1 MYKFISIFS
10 IFFSIIHG
18 MAQVS
23 SSNCDFIE
31 GLEEISEIECG
42 KLSVPEDHEAPEG
55 KRISVA
61 YIILKAKQDVN
72 KEPVILLGG
81 GPGAEMISVGIVK
94 YLLQDPLRDNRDIII
109 YEQRG
114 IGHSSGLPDISSEM
128 NKIMVANLTD
138 KEEKEDVKKLI
149 LSARK
154 MAREKNVDLSK
165 YNTWQ
170 NAHDVGSLMKTLPY
184 PKYNLFGLSYG
195 TRLGRKVQDLYPQY
209 LNAVIHN
216 SPALATGDFLI
227 DRLHNFSDSLE
238 KILANCENDPDC
250 NKQYPDLKETYFKA
264 IGKLKIQPIK
274 LEVQGS
280 PYYVNAQDAIYFLRR
295 ELYGSE
301 ALKNAPAL
309 IAELN
314 SGGGPLLE
322 NVILNEMGGSFNN
335 LMWLAVERN
344 EMYNP
349 ENTEEKILEVYQSL
363 SLLPAELGQFT
374 AAYLA
379 LKELHNSSLPEE
391 KTAFQISDVP
401 TMILVNQYDPITPPE
416 NGYVFKEKIPGAF
429 LYVLEE
435 GGHGGGNEECRT
447 RVMTAFMDDP
457 LIAPNTSCMK
467 LVKK

>member
-10 IFFSIIHG
+10 IFLSTFQG

-23 SSNCDFIE
+23 LSNCDFIE
-31 GLEEISEIECG
+31 GLEEITEMECG

-55 KRISVA
+55 KRISVV
-61 YIILKAKQDVN
+61 YIILKAKQDV
-72 KEPVILLGG
+72 KREPVILLGG

-94 YLLQDPLRDNRDIII
+94 NLLQDPLRDNRDIII

-114 IGHSSGLPDISSEM
+114 IGHSSGLPDISLEM
-128 NKIMVANLTD
+128 NEIMAANLTE
-138 KEEKEDVKKLI
+138 KEEKKEMKKLI
-149 LSARK
+149 LRARE

-170 NAHDVGSLMKTLPY
+170 NAHDVGSLMKTLAY
-184 PKYNLFGLSYG
+184 PEYNLFGLSYG

-209 LNAVIHN
+209 LNSVIHN

-238 KILANCENDPDC
+238 KVLANCENDSDC
-250 NKQYPDLKETYFKA
+250 NKQYPDLKETYFKG

-274 LEVQGS
+274 LEVQGA

-309 IAELN
+309 ITELN

-344 EMYNP
+344 EMYNS
-349 ENTEEKILEVYQSL
+349 ENTEEKIFEVYKSL

-379 LKELHNSSLPEE
+379 LKDLHNSSLPEE
-391 KTAFQISDVP
+391 KKSFQLSEVP

-457 LIAPNTSCMK
+457 FNAPDTSCMK
-467 LVKK
+467 LVKN